1 MSSILQALRR
11 VEEEERLEKV
21 PLFADV
27 GAQRSP
33 AGRFLLL
40 IAVFIAGVGVAVAG
54 FYMIHPPEPAV
65 VSAEE
70 GRENAP
76 VFRVEAPQAP
86 VVAKPV
92 VSKPAEKP
100 SPPVVPVPKVPETS
114 SQEQII
120 RIEFPEKQSIE
131 VAPDVTP
138 DPPTYVENKIEEMI
152 LSDSPTAPPVEDVQN
167 LPAADASTYHLQG
180 VRWSETPSRR
190 IAVINSQI
198 LREGGVLDGAKILT
212 ITAEGVVLTVDGRRQ
227 FLAFSG
233 R

>member
-21 PLFADV
+21 TLFADV
-27 GAQRSP
+27 AAERNP

-40 IAVFIAGVGVAVAG
+40 MAVFVAGVGVAVAG
-54 FYMIHPPEPAV
+54 FYLTQPTKPAV

-86 VVAKPV
+86 IVAKPV

-100 SPPVVPVPKVPETS
+100 VPPAVAAPEVPQTSPT
-114 SQEQII
+114 EQVL
-120 RIEFPEKQSIE
+120 RIEFPEKQAAE
-131 VAPDVTP
+131 VAPEVKP
-138 DPPTYVENKIEEMI
+138 DPPTYVENETAEMI
-152 LSDSPTAPPVEDVQN
+152 LPAPPAVPLVDDVQG

-212 ITAEGVVLTVDGRRQ
+212 ITADGVVLDVAGRRR